1 VLKRFLIPA
10 LLAAV
15 PATALY
21 ARDPSVDP
29 SIPVVLVAEMG
40 SGQVLFARQPN
51 ISFVPASVT
60 KVMTAYTAFSLIE
73 QGKLRADQRF
83 AISDQTF
90 AEWSGQG
97 TSLHL
102 QRGESVSVVLLLRGI
117 TTVSANDAAAVL
129 AEGAGGSLA
138 GWAGLMND
146 NARAL
151 GMTQSNF
158 GTPNGWPDNAVTYV
172 SANDLVKLG
181 TALITRY
188 PEQYRRYFGKKV
200 LSWNGHTQYNRD
212 PAIGVVEG
220 ADGIKTGFT
229 VEAGYNYLGSAE
241 RNGRRL
247 IVVVGGAG
255 SEEQRAVAARELLE
269 WGFSDWES
277 RVLFAAGSAVGQA
290 KVQDGD
296 ARNVA
301 LRTDRTVT
309 VALPRDGKP
318 HQIALRLVY
327 RGPLQAPFKAGASVA
342 ELEITV
348 EGFPP
353 SRVPLL
359 AANDVG
365 KAGPLDRLWN
375 GLMGLFS

>member
-1 VLKRFLIPA
+1 MLKRFLIPA

-15 PATALY
+15 PVSGVY
-21 ARDPSVDP
+21 ARDPSVNP
-29 SIPVVLVAEMG
+29 AIPVALIAEMG
-40 SGQVLFARQPN
+40 SGQVLFARQPD

-60 KVMTAYTAFSLIE
+60 KVMTAYTAFGLIA

-83 AISDQTF
+83 SISDQTF
-90 AEWSGQG
+90 TEWNGKG
-97 TSLHL
+97 TSLNL
-102 QRGESVSVVLLLRGI
+102 RQGESVSVDLLLRGI
-117 TTVSANDAAAVL
+117 TTVSANDAAVVL
-129 AEGAGGSLA
+129 AEGAGGSVP
-138 GWAGLMND
+138 GWAELMND

-151 GMTQSNF
+151 GMTHSHF
-158 GTPNGWPDNAVTYV
+158 GTPNGWPDNAVTFV

-181 TALITRY
+181 SALITRY
-188 PEQYRRYFGKKV
+188 PEQYRRYFGKKT
-200 LSWNGHTQYNRD
+200 LSWNGITQYNRD

-220 ADGIKTGFT
+220 ADGIKTGYT
-229 VEAGYNYLGSAE
+229 AEAGYNYLGAAE
-241 RNGRRL
+241 RAGRRL
-247 IVVVGGAG
+247 IVVIGGAG

-269 WGFSDWES
+269 WGFSEWDS
-277 RVLFAAGSAVGQA
+277 HALIAAGSAVGQA

-296 ARNVA
+296 ARSVA
-301 LRTDRTVT
+301 LRTDRAVT
-309 VALPRDGKP
+309 IALPRDGKP

-348 EGFPP
+348 EGLPP

-359 AANDVG
+359 AENSVA

-375 GLMGLFS
+375 GLMGLFA